1 MARAPFQV
9 LVLPYRRRPDGA
21 LEYALFQRADSG
33 VWQAIAGGGEN
44 LETPEAAAARERLRE
59 LNGLLT
65 DPQCRFDA
73 PAV

>member
-1 MARAPFQV
+1 LA
-9 LVLPYRRRPDGA
+9 
-21 LEYALFQRADSG
+21 
-33 VWQAIAGGGEN
+33 AIAGGGEN
-44 LETPEAAAARERLRE
+44 LETPEAAAARELLRE